1 MTGILRWIWGKIG
14 LYFLLVT
21 ALVAVTIAAPIV
33 KQSFQAEERALALQ
47 QASAAIV
54 AERSQLLQEFHQHS
68 QTLTSASDIELSNQH
83 QRLSLEKQRL
93 TAQIADAKPAW
104 ILAVANPQQL
114 LAVEQQKLQLAF
126 IEQQL
131 GAVEAAQNLLTI
143 QMENL
148 SLNSSLSHQTAEVA
162 QLQVQCSSAKQKLAV
177 YEDNWHWKLRRWIE
191 SADHKQLIAERRT
204 HCDKYGIA
212 ARKLHQL
219 TEAQRQA
226 EQINSESQAAFI
238 KLRNE
243 PSILKSA
250 GQQLANDN
258 SRAQTILTG
267 TFPNKI
273 KLWAEDF
280 GLRSILVQAAM
291 ILTLVILT
299 PLLVRLLS
307 YYVLAPAAMRRGT
320 ILLNIPV
327 TSGARVRGG
336 VKSQISLAITLKEN
350 EELLVRQSYLQSSSL
365 SSQTA
370 TRWLLDHKRPFT
382 SLAAGLAFLTQ
393 IRGQGE
399 ITTVSAVR
407 DGFSE
412 LNTITLA
419 SGTAC
424 VLQPRALAAVV
435 QPIGQ
440 PVRITSHWRIFSL
453 NAWLTMQL
461 RYLVFHGPA
470 DLIVKGGRGVRVEAA
485 QAGWLLGQ
493 NQLIGFSP
501 DLSYSV
507 SRTETFWPY
516 FLGREPLLKDRVM
529 MGEGVL
535 IIEEAPQ
542 SSRDGKP
549 RRSIEVVVDAIL
561 KLFGL

>member
-1 MTGILRWIWGKIG
+1 MTGIFRWIWGKIG
-14 LYFLLVT
+14 LYFFLVT
-21 ALVAVTIAAPIV
+21 ALVAVTIAAPMV
-33 KQSFQAEERALALQ
+33 RQSFQAEERALALQ

-104 ILAVANPQQL
+104 ILAVADPQQL
-114 LAVEQQKLQLAF
+114 LSVEQQKLQLAF

-143 QMENL
+143 QIKKR
-148 SLNSSLSHQTAEVA
+148 SLNSSLSQQMAAVS
-162 QLQVQCSSAKQKLAV
+162 QLQVQCASAKQKLAV
-177 YEDNWHWKLRRWIE
+177 YEDNWHWQLRRWIE
-191 SADHKQLIAERRT
+191 SADHNQLVAEQKT

-219 TEAQRQA
+219 TAAQRQT
-226 EQINSESQAAFI
+226 EQINSESQAAFT

-243 PSILKSA
+243 ASILKNA

-280 GLRSILVQAAM
+280 GLRAILAQAAM

-299 PLLVRLLS
+299 PLLVRFLS
-307 YYVLAPAAMRRGT
+307 YYVLAPAAIRRGT

-327 TSGARVRGG
+327 TSGTRVRGG
-336 VKSQISLAITLKEN
+336 AKSQISLSITLKEN

-365 SSQTA
+365 RSQNA

-382 SLAAGLAFLTQ
+382 SFAAGLAFLTQ

-399 ITTVSAVR
+399 MTTVSAVR

-435 QPIGQ
+435 QPIGR

-470 DLIVKGGRGVRVEAA
+470 ELIVKGGRGVRVEAA
-485 QAGWLLGQ
+485 QAGRLLGQ

-549 RRSIEVVVDAIL
+549 RRSIELVVDAIL